1 MGGDMER
8 LYELV
13 RSPRSAIDRF
23 HQEIQTIFAEQQRP
37 ADELSQQVDS
47 VREQV
52 YQDAEA
58 RFREFGREADAVEEE
73 LLRNLQQ
80 VKEVRARANVVGGL
94 VRSVF
99 RPAE

>member
-1 MGGDMER
+1 MER

-13 RSPRSAIDRF
+13 RSPLSAIDRF

-58 RFREFGREADAVEEE
+58 RFREFGREGADAVEEE